1 MIFQRIRSLKR
12 LHRDH
17 SQAFCLYEQN
27 SPRVCLHV
35 LPEVGE
41 TAECSAAATAGVDV
55 AALLVR
61 DLQAGRPGGELHQL
75 HDLDA
80 VGLSDLLLQHPAA
93 PSCLASSL
101 CTTGCDC
108 RRKALSQWPHLYGRS
123 PLWAHR

>member
-1 MIFQRIRSLKR
+1 M
-12 LHRDH
+12 
-17 SQAFCLYEQN
+17 
-27 SPRVCLHV
+27 

-80 VGLSDLLLQHPAA
+80 VGLSDLLLQPLPLRPAWLALCA
-93 PSCLASSL
+93 PPGTTAAGKPCRSGRTCTAAHL
-101 CTTGCDC
+101 CGRTGEPPADC
-108 RRKALSQWPHLYGRS
+108 WPEICRYNTRT
-123 PLWAHR
+123 